1 MASDKIKVALRLRPF
16 SKRELDLGAACVVE
30 MDKKR
35 TVLHHLGEK
44 DIRKPPKSFTYDHCF
59 NSLDPRD
66 PNFSSQDIVFDC
78 LGNDIL
84 ENAFK
89 GYNACIF
96 AYGQT
101 GSGKSYTMMGSQGQ
115 TGIIPRL
122 CDNLFERINEVST
135 PENQTKVEV
144 SYMEIYNE
152 KVYDLLDLTS
162 TNKAGLKVREHNV
175 LGPYVDGLSQLA
187 VISYQE
193 IEDLMIEGNKSRT
206 VASTNMNNE
215 SSRSHAVFTVILTFT
230 LMDALSGVTGEKV
243 SRISLVDLAGSERA
257 VKTGAVGER
266 LKEGSNINKSL
277 TTLGLVISK
286 LSDQASGKAKDKFV
300 PYRDSALTWLLKDNL
315 GGNSKTVM
323 VATVS
328 PAADNY
334 EETLSTLRYADR
346 AKRIVNYAVVNEDP
360 NARIIRELRA
370 EVDALKEMLL
380 NAAQPGALKEKLSEN
395 EKLMKEMSLTWE
407 EKLHKTEQ
415 KQEDRRHAL
424 ERMGISVQSSG
435 IKVEKNKYFL
445 VNLNDDPSLNELLV
459 YYLKERTL
467 VGRAETET
475 QQDIQLMGLGI
486 QSEHCIIDIEKIDL
500 HITPLLGARTCVNGN
515 EITERTKLLNG
526 DRILW
531 GSNHFFRV
539 NCPKVSNCDPTPTTP
554 FDWRMA
560 QEEVMMAEVENAPM
574 REAMA
579 KLERQYEEDKQ
590 TALENQRKEYEKQFQ
605 QLKSFMSPSTPY
617 APFTPHDP
625 FRMGK
630 MTPSTPSVMS
640 KLEKWGQQRDDSFKR
655 GLAKLRGD
663 IIRANGLAREANF
676 LSEEMG
682 KATSFSVTL
691 QIPPHNLTPN
701 RRSGTFISEPA
712 ILVKRKNKGRQVWSL
727 EKLDLK
733 LIDMRDVYEEVKSKH
748 LSFKD
753 VGNGL
758 LDPFYET
765 TENHNLIGVANIFL
779 DVLFHD
785 VRLDYQTPIISQQGE
800 VSGRLHIEIEK
811 CAGTFHQEKF
821 NRESNFEVPD
831 GSKYQIGQNSDD
843 PESSSITCKLTIKAA
858 AGLPPSLSHF
868 VFCQYMFWGDSDLT
882 VVPPEVNPDA
892 PVGRLKVNDSVNFSF
907 GHSREIVIPVNEE
920 FIEHCCEGALS
931 IEVYGHKSSVFY
943 NAWEAEEQLA
953 KARSLADRWGELT
966 RKLELQ
972 VEIQELDESGEY
984 SPVEVQQSNDSGAG
998 GIIQMRQGQQRRLC
1012 TRVMPV
1018 ANSGTL
1024 PIICDSIV
1032 SISVGSPCIRSK
1044 LQKPL
1049 DSYQEDDL
1057 AILRDRWSDAL
1068 DRRREYLNSQIQK
1081 YINKINKTEIESE
1094 REQTLVDQWVRL
1106 TDERNA
1112 VIAPSEG
1119 SGVPGAPT
1127 PQDMEPAPGFELHSP
1142 VIFLDL
1148 NADDLSTGYSESE
1161 SQIPMYG
1168 HNSILPKELA
1178 GKFFNLPIIGFV
1190 DKGVGAIASWDSSIH
1205 DSVYLNRIT
1214 QTNERAYLIVKAVVR
1229 LSHPTAMDLVLR
1241 KRVCFNVIKRHSI
1254 TEKIKRK
1261 LGHANTL
1268 QSVSLVYEIVSNV
1281 PKASEELEDRES
1293 LAVMAASGQDL
1304 ETGDGETFIEKYSKG
1319 VSAVETILYL
1329 DRLRQNVA
1337 VKEKL
1342 TAQGKNN
1349 PQQSIRK
1356 TMSVPNFVQMSQSLS
1371 FDNISSLQM
1380 RSSLS
1385 FQDSI
1390 ELSGR
1395 SRKTMTPDGM
1405 SKSFTL
1411 ETVPECD
1418 VGDSDNLT
1426 RPTFLN
1432 LGNSLIPRQGTNQA
1446 GKSSPAA
1453 AGLKRLTRQGM
1464 STLHEEIITSKE
1476 SDEEMKEPDLNG
1488 IKDTQKECKKVVES
1502 DTTNE
1507 FRSISHKLPT
1517 SQTFESLNEL
1527 QPKTGTPSL
1536 VSSGYG
1542 SQAASST
1549 NLSSEDSLSIKSI
1562 SVDETPDT
1570 ENNLLYD
1577 LPKTMAQPQALSMD
1591 LSMLSPPDVSINSIS
1606 PGEDTDHT
1614 VTETTPSSANITP
1627 STSVDLADRVT
1638 PNECSTKETVVF
1650 RRKGSQR
1657 NIRNASQR
1665 SSCPTSLLSQGEGDS
1680 KYILRSCRRSVPE
1693 MNSQRDSV
1701 DRLNCLDEGFNHF
1714 VDKTTLPEWIKVGE
1728 SIQIRPSNNSGV
1740 IAYIGSTEFASGLW
1754 VGVELDTSQG
1764 KNDGSVKGVCYFNC
1778 PPKRGVFVR
1787 SKNLKLD
1794 KRGREMRLRK
1804 RNKENDSFEQ
1814 QRPCSG
1820 RNKMRNK

>member
-1 MASDKIKVALRLRPF
+1 
-16 SKRELDLGAACVVE
+16 
-30 MDKKR
+30 
-35 TVLHHLGEK
+35 
-44 DIRKPPKSFTYDHCF
+44 
-59 NSLDPRD
+59 
-66 PNFSSQDIVFDC
+66 
-78 LGNDIL
+78 
-84 ENAFK
+84 
-89 GYNACIF
+89 
-96 AYGQT
+96 
-101 GSGKSYTMMGSQGQ
+101 
-115 TGIIPRL
+115 
-122 CDNLFERINEVST
+122 
-135 PENQTKVEV
+135 
-144 SYMEIYNE
+144 
-152 KVYDLLDLTS
+152 
-162 TNKAGLKVREHNV
+162 
-175 LGPYVDGLSQLA
+175 
-187 VISYQE
+187 
-193 IEDLMIEGNKSRT
+193 
-206 VASTNMNNE
+206 
-215 SSRSHAVFTVILTFT
+215 
-230 LMDALSGVTGEKV
+230 
-243 SRISLVDLAGSERA
+243 
-257 VKTGAVGER
+257 
-266 LKEGSNINKSL
+266 
-277 TTLGLVISK
+277 
-286 LSDQASGKAKDKFV
+286 
-300 PYRDSALTWLLKDNL
+300 
-315 GGNSKTVM
+315 
-323 VATVS
+323 
-328 PAADNY
+328 
-334 EETLSTLRYADR
+334 
-346 AKRIVNYAVVNEDP
+346 
-360 NARIIRELRA
+360 
-370 EVDALKEMLL
+370 
-380 NAAQPGALKEKLSEN
+380 
-395 EKLMKEMSLTWE
+395 
-407 EKLHKTEQ
+407 
-415 KQEDRRHAL
+415 
-424 ERMGISVQSSG
+424 
-435 IKVEKNKYFL
+435 
-445 VNLNDDPSLNELLV
+445 LNDDPSLNELLV
-459 YYLKERTL
+459 YYLKDKTL
-467 VGRAETET
+467 VGRAEAET

-486 QSEHCIIDIEKIDL
+486 QSEHCLMEIENIDL
-500 HITPLLGARTCVNGN
+500 YVTPLLGARTCVNGN

-625 FRMGK
+625 LRMGK

-640 KLEKWGQQRDDSFKR
+640 KLEKWGQRRDDSFKR

-663 IIRANGLAREANF
+663 IIRANGLAREANL

-712 ILVKRKNKGRQVWSL
+712 ILVKRKNKARQVWSI
-727 EKLDLK
+727 EKLDMK
-733 LIDMRDVYEEVKSKH
+733 LIDMREVYEEVQSKN
-748 LSFKD
+748 LSFDD
-753 VGNGL
+753 VGHGL

-779 DVLFHD
+779 DVLFHG

-821 NRESNFEVPD
+821 NREPNFEVPD
-831 GSKYQIGQNSDD
+831 GSKYQVASNTDD
-843 PESSSITCKLTIKAA
+843 PESSTITCKLTIKAA

-892 PVGRLKVNDSVNFSF
+892 PVGRLKVNNSVNFSF

-953 KARSLADRWGELT
+953 KARSLADRWSELS

-984 SPVEVQQSNDSGAG
+984 SAVEVQQSTESGAG
-998 GIIQMRQGQQRRLC
+998 GIIQMRQGQQRRLS
-1012 TRVMPV
+1012 TRVVPV

-1057 AILRDRWSDAL
+1057 AVLRERWSDAL
-1068 DRRREYLNSQIQK
+1068 DRRREYLNTQIQK

-1112 VIAPSEG
+1112 VIAPLEG

-1127 PQDMEPAPGFELHSP
+1127 AADLEPGPGTELHSP

-1148 NADDLSTGYSESE
+1148 NADDLSTGYSENE

-1190 DKGVGAIASWDSSIH
+1190 EKGVGAIASWDSSIH

-1229 LSHPTAMDLVLR
+1229 LSHPTPMDLVLR
-1241 KRVCFNVIKRHSI
+1241 KRVCFNVVKRHSI

-1261 LGHANTL
+1261 LGHSNNL
-1268 QSVSLVYEIVSNV
+1268 QSLSVVYEIVSNV

-1293 LAVMAASGQDL
+1293 LAMMAASGQDL

-1319 VSAVETILYL
+1319 VSAVETILFL

-1342 TAQGKNN
+1342 TAQGKTN

-1380 RSSLS
+1380 RSSTS
-1385 FQDSI
+1385 FQDSMD
-1390 ELSGR
+1390 LSGR
-1395 SRKTMTPDGM
+1395 SRKTLTPDGM

-1411 ETVPECD
+1411 ETVPEGD
-1418 VGDSDNLT
+1418 VGDSDNLA

-1432 LGNSLIPRQGTNQA
+1432 LGNSQISRPGSTTA
-1446 GKSSPAA
+1446 GKSSPAAA

-1476 SDEEMKEPDLNG
+1476 NDDEMTDVDQTQQ
-1488 IKDTQKECKKVVES
+1488 KDQKRHIES
-1502 DTTNE
+1502 DATND
-1507 FRSISHKLPT
+1507 FRLMSQKLPT
-1517 SQTFESLNEL
+1517 SHTYESLAEIH
-1527 QPKTGTPSL
+1527 PKTGTPSI

-1549 NLSSEDSLSIKSI
+1549 NLSSEDSISIKSI

-1570 ENNLLYD
+1570 ENNFLYD
-1577 LPKTMAQPQALSMD
+1577 PPKAVAQTQVLSLD
-1591 LSMLSPPDVSINSIS
+1591 SSILSPPDVSINSIS

-1627 STSVDLADRVT
+1627 SQSVELADRVT
-1638 PNECSTKETVVF
+1638 SHECSAEEPVVL
-1650 RRKGSQR
+1650 RKKNSRR
-1657 NIRNASQR
+1657 NIRHASQR
-1665 SSCPTSLLSQGEGDS
+1665 SSCPTSLLLQSEGDT
-1680 KYILRSCRRSVPE
+1680 KCVVRSCRRSVPE
-1693 MNSQRDSV
+1693 MNSQRDSL
-1701 DRLNCLDEGFNHF
+1701 DKLNCLDEGFNNS
-1714 VDKTTLPEWIKVGE
+1714 DKSALPDWIKIGE
-1728 SIQIRPSNNSGV
+1728 SIQIRPSNNSGT
-1740 IAYIGSTEFASGLW
+1740 IAYIGNTEFASGLW

-1764 KNDGSVKGVCYFNC
+1764 KNDGSVKGVRYFNC
-1778 PPKRGVFVR
+1778 PQKKGMFVR
-1787 SKNLKLD
+1787 PKNLKLD

-1814 QRPCSG
+1814 PGHRPCLS